1 MPDHRSHGEE
11 KVMTARFEGRVAL
24 VTGSSKGIGRA
35 TATRLAREGA
45 AVVLNARH
53 PEELE
58 ATRLELAAEGL
69 EVTCVEGNVGRPG
82 GPEAIVEAAVATF
95 GRIDLVVNT
104 VAVNTSYGPLLEL
117 EQDAFQVTMVR
128 NTWPTIA
135 LTQAAVAHGLGTGG
149 AVVAVSTIG
158 SHSVQPLVAPY
169 CASKSALDTIVR
181 SLARELGPR
190 GIRVNAVAPGL
201 IVTDMSRA
209 LWEGDQADKEA
220 ELLPLGRLGQPED
233 IAGAITWLLSADAG
247 WVTGQI
253 IDVDGGRLLVG
264 DEPAHLIGVHASVA

>member
-1 MPDHRSHGEE
+1 MS
-11 KVMTARFEGRVAL
+11 ARFEGRVAL

-45 AVVLNARH
+45 SVVLNARH
-53 PEELE
+53 AEELE
-58 ATRLELAAEGL
+58 ATRADLAAEGL
-69 EVTCVEGNVGRPG
+69 QVASVVGNVGRPG
-82 GPEAIVEAAVATF
+82 GAEAIVEEAVGAF
-95 GRIDLVVNT
+95 GSVDLLVNT

-117 EQDAFQVTMVR
+117 EHDAFVVTMVR

-135 LTQAAVAHGLGTGG
+135 LTQAAVDHGLE
-149 AVVAVSTIG
+149 AIVAVSTIG

-181 SLARELGPR
+181 NLARELGPR

-209 LWEGDQADKEA
+209 LWEGEQADREA
-220 ELLPLGRLGQPED
+220 ELLPLGRLGKPED
-233 IAGAITWLLSADAG
+233 IAGAITWLLSADAD

-253 IDVDGGRLLVG
+253 VDVDGGRLLVG

>member
-58 ATRLELAAEGL
+58 ATRLELASEGL
-69 EVTCVEGNVGRPG
+69 EVTSVQGNIGHPG
-82 GPEAIVEAAVATF
+82 APEAIVEAAVATF

-104 VAVNTSYGPLLEL
+104 VAVNASYGPLLAL
-117 EQDAFQVTMVR
+117 EQDAFSLTMVR

-135 LTQAAVAHGLGTGG
+135 LAQAAVANGLGDGG
-149 AVVAVSTIG
+149 AIVAVSTIG

-169 CASKSALDTIVR
+169 CASKSALDTLVR

-209 LWEGDQADKEA
+209 LWEGDQADREA
-220 ELLPLGRLGQPED
+220 ELLPLGRLGRPED
-233 IAGAITWLLSADAG
+233 IAGAITWLLSSDAG

-253 IDVDGGRLLVG
+253 VDVDGGRLLIG

>member
-1 MPDHRSHGEE
+1 MS
-11 KVMTARFEGRVAL
+11 ARFEGRVAL

-45 AVVLNARH
+45 SVVLNARH
-53 PEELE
+53 VEDLE

-69 EVTCVEGNVGRPG
+69 EVASVEGNVGRPNG
-82 GPEAIVEAAVATF
+82 AEAIVEAAVAHF
-95 GRIDLVVNT
+95 GPLDLVVNT

-117 EQDAFQVTMVR
+117 EHDAFAVTMVR

-169 CASKSALDTIVR
+169 CASKSALDTLVR

-209 LWEGDQADKEA
+209 LWEGDQAGREA
-220 ELLPLGRLGQPED
+220 DLLPLGRLGRPED
-233 IAGAITWLLSADAG
+233 IAGAITWLLSGDAD

-253 IDVDGGRLLVG
+253 VDVDGGRLLVG
-264 DEPAHLIGVHASVA
+264 DEPAHLIGVHRSVA

>member
-1 MPDHRSHGEE
+1 
-11 KVMTARFEGRVAL
+11 MTARFEGRIAL

-69 EVTCVEGNVGRPG
+69 EVTSVEGNVGRPS
-82 GPEAIVEAAVATF
+82 GPEAIVEAAIATF

-104 VAVNTSYGPLLEL
+104 VAVNTSYGPLLGL
-117 EQDAFQVTMVR
+117 EHDAFSVTMVR

-135 LTQAAVAHGLGTGG
+135 LAQAAIAHGLGEGG
-149 AVVAVSTIG
+149 AIVAVSTIG

-209 LWEGDQADKEA
+209 LWEGEQADREA

>member
-69 EVTCVEGNVGRPG
+69 EVTSVEGNVGRLG

-117 EQDAFQVTMVR
+117 EHDAFSVTMVR

-135 LTQAAVAHGLGTGG
+135 LAQAAIAHGLGEGG
-149 AVVAVSTIG
+149 AIVAVSTIG

-209 LWEGDQADKEA
+209 LWEGEQADREA

-233 IAGAITWLLSADAG
+233 IAGAITWLLSGDSG

>member
-135 LTQAAVAHGLGTGG
+135 LAQSAIANGLGDGG
-149 AVVAVSTIG
+149 AIVAVSTIG

>member
-1 MPDHRSHGEE
+1 MPDDRSRGEE
-11 KVMTARFEGRVAL
+11 KVMNGRFEGRVAL

-45 AVVLNARH
+45 SVVLNARH
-53 PEELE
+53 VDELD

-69 EVTCVEGNVGRPG
+69 DVASVAGNVGRPG
-82 GPEAIVEAAVATF
+82 GAEAIVEAAVAIF
-95 GRIDLVVNT
+95 GPLDLVVNT

-117 EQDAFQVTMVR
+117 EHDAFAVTMVR

-135 LTQAAVAHGLGTGG
+135 LTQAAIAHGLGTGG
-149 AVVAVSTIG
+149 AIVAVSTIG

-209 LWEGDQADKEA
+209 LWEGEQADSEA
-220 ELLPLGRLGQPED
+220 ELLPLGRLGRPED
-233 IAGAITWLLSADAG
+233 IAGAITWLLSGDAD
-247 WVTGQI
+247 WVTGQVV
-253 IDVDGGRLLVG
+253 DVDGGRLLVG
-264 DEPAHLIGVHASVA
+264 DEPAHLIGVHAPIA

>member
-1 MPDHRSHGEE
+1 
-11 KVMTARFEGRVAL
+11 MTARFEGRVAL

-53 PEELE
+53 PGELE

-135 LTQAAVAHGLGTGG
+135 LAQSAIANGLGDGG
-149 AVVAVSTIG
+149 AIVAVSTIG